1 MKKRLLLTILP
12 VVAFFCL
19 FSVKFV
25 QPSMADTMKVTFLLE
40 TDEYAKQGDTFD
52 LKISV
57 NVQGGSISSFD
68 FDMKY
73 NSSLLEYV
81 SYNADYKTSNSDSN
95 IMKLSDGTLRALF
108 AGDPLE
114 QSSFVPSGKT
124 LLYTVK
130 FKVKSGAQIGTASFS
145 MTGIVA
151 NNASIQEIPA
161 ANVTAGSTSI
171 NIIKL
176 YSDDNTLKSLTV
188 SAGTLSPSFSPAQ
201 LSYTVSVPYSVTS
214 ITINAGANH
223 SAATVSGDIG
233 KALSLDVGTKTFKI
247 TVKAQDGTEKTYTVA
262 VTREKCTDNTLK
274 SLTVN
279 TGTLSPAFSSSVLN
293 YNVNVPYTTTSIT
306 LTAAKNHAT
315 ATVSGDGAKTLAV
328 GKNTFTITVTAQN
341 GEKKT
346 YTVTVTRAA
355 ASNDNTLKS
364 LTVSTGTLSP
374 SFSSSQLSYTVS
386 VPYSVTSITISAGAN
401 HSAATVS
408 GDIGKA
414 LSLSVG
420 TKTFSITVKAQDGS
434 TKTYTVTV
442 TRQKC
447 TDNTLKSLSVSGYKF
462 TEDFSPS
469 KTDYITVNIP
479 YITGTIT
486 INAVKNHD
494 TATVEGTGT
503 KTLSAAGGEVFEIK
517 VTAQNGDVRIYRIK
531 VVKSA
536 PSKDNTLKSLTV
548 NTGTLSPAF
557 SSSVLNYNVNVPYTT
572 TSITLT
578 AVKNHAAATVSG
590 DGAKTLAVGKNTFTI
605 TVTAQS
611 GDKKT
616 YTVTVTRAAAS
627 NDNTLKSLTV
637 NTGTLSPAFSSS
649 VLIYNVNVPYTT
661 TSITLTAVKN
671 HALATVS
678 GDGAKTLAVGKNTFT
693 ITVKAQNNEKKT
705 YTVIVTR
712 QQSSD
717 NTLKSLTINNG
728 KLTPSFNKNTTEYI
742 VLVPYT
748 VSSVK
753 INYTLNDSA
762 ASATPVGGVINKQL
776 VVGVNEITITVKAQN
791 GNVKVYKITVSRE
804 APSTDNA
811 LKSLTVSKSSLSP
824 SFSPS
829 NLFYTVNV
837 GYEADSIEIKGIANH
852 IAATVS
858 GDGKK
863 ILKVGENIFYVD
875 VTAQNNESKTYTV
888 KVIREAPTTDSTLK
902 SLSVKGYPFPE
913 EFSPSLFSYT
923 VTVPYSVTAVT
934 VEAVKNDNNATVSI
948 QGDKK
953 LSVGENKIIITV
965 TAQDGSVQ
973 TYTINVTRT
982 AASGNS
988 ALKSLTPSVGQFDEI
1003 FDPEVTVYNITV
1015 GYKIKAISFDWE
1027 TADPYANVYI
1037 TGNDE
1042 LEAGEVN
1049 VFTLTVTAQD
1059 NSKTYY
1065 IINVTRAFESDDTT
1079 LSSLEVGG
1087 TRFTFDPDIREYDI
1101 GVPLGVAKAD
1111 IRFTLSSE
1119 YASAVLEGD
1128 VNLSKD
1134 KVNIFTI
1141 TVTAENGSR
1150 GIYTLRISYREI
1162 ESDTSLKSLEDS
1174 EGLIEFIPTAKNY
1187 SIKVPYSVNV
1197 ITLKYTLGGKYSTA
1211 VLSGPEKLA
1220 AGEENVYTITV
1231 TAEDASTAVYKV
1243 TVFRMLASDD
1253 SALKNLEVKG
1263 FEIEPAFDPSTV
1275 VYSVY
1280 IPYSVESIELVYST
1294 SHKFATVELSKPE
1307 ILEAGKENIF
1317 TVKVISESGNETAV
1331 YTVKVYRD
1339 VISEDSSLSG
1349 LEVKGAD
1356 TEPEFSPDE
1365 LNYSVTVP
1373 YITDKAEFI
1382 YKTNHMGASGIL
1394 EGPEELEVGENIY
1407 KITVTAETGSQTVY
1421 TVTVVRSEKD
1431 SDSTLSKLV
1440 PSSGE
1445 IDFDPLVTE
1454 YNMTVGYHVTEMTFE
1469 YVTNS
1474 PYANVMIA
1482 GNKMLEAGKI
1492 NSFVIS
1498 VVAEDG
1504 SVTDYRINVMR
1515 ALLSGD
1521 SSASSITV
1529 MGEELDI
1536 ASGKTDFTIDV
1547 PYGTAVAEVTAS
1559 ANDEKAS
1566 VEIKRENE
1574 VLAVGK
1580 NVITVI
1586 VTAEDGTFTEYNI
1599 NIIRDAGSSN
1609 AYLEI
1614 FGSENGSF
1622 NEKFDPNKLNY
1633 TMTVDQTV
1641 SKFVP
1646 IIKTAH
1652 EKATFR
1658 ISDTNLAFGENVIT
1672 VTVTSENGNVM
1683 QYKVRVTRERD
1694 SIWKVMTENVM
1705 FSIGGLGITVFMFVA
1720 AALAVIVICVII
1732 LIIVKKRSSEN
1743 RR

>member
-25 QPSMADTMKVTFLLE
+25 QPSMADTMKATFLLE

-130 FKVKSGAQIGTASFS
+130 FKVKSGTQIGTASFS

-293 YNVNVPYTTTSIT
+293 YNVNVPYTTSSIT
-306 LTAAKNHAT
+306 LAAAKSHVT
-315 ATVSGDGAKTLAV
+315 ATVSGDGEKTLAV

-386 VPYSVTSITISAGAN
+386 VPYNVTSITISAGAN
-401 HSAATVS
+401 HNAATVS

-462 TEDFSPS
+462 TEDFNPS

-536 PSKDNTLKSLTV
+536 PSNDNTLKSLTV

-605 TVTAQS
+605 TVTAQ
-611 GDKKT
+611 
-616 YTVTVTRAAAS
+616 
-627 NDNTLKSLTV
+627 
-637 NTGTLSPAFSSS
+637 
-649 VLIYNVNVPYTT
+649 
-661 TSITLTAVKN
+661 
-671 HALATVS
+671 
-678 GDGAKTLAVGKNTFT
+678 
-693 ITVKAQNNEKKT
+693 NNEKKT

-762 ASATPVGGVINKQL
+762 ASATPAGGVINKQL
-776 VVGVNEITITVKAQN
+776 LVGVNEITITVKAQN

-829 NLFYTVNV
+829 NLFYTVSV
-837 GYEADSIEIKGIANH
+837 GYETDSIEIKGIADH
-852 IAATVS
+852 VTATVS
-858 GDGKK
+858 GDGTKT
-863 ILKVGENIFYVD
+863 LKVGENIFYIV

-888 KVIREAPTTDSTLK
+888 KVIREAPTTDGTLK

-913 EFSPSLFSYT
+913 EFSPSRFSYT

-934 VEAVKNDNNATVSI
+934 VEAVKNDNRATVSI

-988 ALKSLTPSVGQFDEI
+988 ALKSLTPSIGRFDEI

-1150 GIYTLRISYREI
+1150 GVYTLRISYREI

-1187 SIKVPYSVNV
+1187 SIRVPYSVNV

-1220 AGEENVYTITV
+1220 VGEENVYTITV
-1231 TAEDASTAVYKV
+1231 TAEDASTTVYKV

-1263 FEIEPAFDPSTV
+1263 FEIEPVFDPSTV

-1294 SHKFATVELSKPE
+1294 AHEFATAELSKPE

-1317 TVKVISESGNETAV
+1317 TVKVISESGNETTV

-1382 YKTNHMGASGIL
+1382 YKTNHMGASAIL
-1394 EGPEELEVGENIY
+1394 EGPEELQVGENIY
-1407 KITVTAETGSQTVY
+1407 KITVTAENGSQTVY

-1482 GNKMLEAGKI
+1482 GNKMLEAGKN

-1498 VVAEDG
+1498 VIAEDG

-1515 ALLSGD
+1515 TLLSGD

-1536 ASGKTDFTIDV
+1536 ASGKTDFTIAV

-1574 VLAVGK
+1574 ILAVGK
-1580 NVITVI
+1580 NAITVI

-1732 LIIVKKRSSEN
+1732 LIIVTKRSSGN

>member
-578 AVKNHAAATVSG
+578 AVKNHAA
-590 DGAKTLAVGKNTFTI
+590 
-605 TVTAQS
+605 
-611 GDKKT
+611 
-616 YTVTVTRAAAS
+616 
-627 NDNTLKSLTV
+627 
-637 NTGTLSPAFSSS
+637 
-649 VLIYNVNVPYTT
+649 
-661 TSITLTAVKN
+661 
-671 HALATVS
+671 ATVS